1 MRYRSLVFVVVL
13 MFPSYAVLADDHD
26 APMYVRLFTA
36 ELQPN
41 TQRQY
46 EAVLKKFVAAHKQL
60 DTKRHYFVSTQVIG
74 SPTTYTFASFFR
86 SFAAMDRPPRDVM
99 VEAYSEEEVAE
110 MRASMEGKVLSQA
123 TGMWTRRLDLSP
135 TQPENAQPP
144 GMINWLTV
152 TIKPYGNGPYEE
164 YLKKVA
170 EATNQITPDA
180 PFVVWSPGPGA
191 NNTYGFANPI
201 ASWAAMDETTV
212 VPVPVRLERAFG
224 KREADRLLKQRA
236 EVVESQNMYM
246 SRGRP
251 DLSYIPED

>member
-1 MRYRSLVFVVVL
+1 MSYRSLVFVVVL
-13 MFPSYAVLADDHD
+13 MFPSVAVIAEEAD

-41 TQRQY
+41 AQNQY
-46 EAVLKKFVAAHKQL
+46 EALLKKFTAAHKQL

-86 SFAAMDRPPRDVM
+86 SFADMDMPPRNVM
-99 VEAYSEEEVAE
+99 VEAYGAEEAAE
-110 MRASMEGKVLSQA
+110 MLAPIEGKVWSQA

-135 TQPENAQPP
+135 NQPESAAPP
-144 GMINWLTV
+144 AMINWLTV

-164 YLKKVA
+164 YLQKVA

-180 PFVVWSPGPGA
+180 PYVVWAPGPGA
-191 NNTYGFANPI
+191 NNTYGFANPV
-201 ASWAAMDETTV
+201 ASWAAMDESAV

-224 KREADRLLKQRA
+224 KREAERLLKQRT
-236 EVVESQNMYM
+236 EVVESQSIYM

-251 DLSYIPED
+251 DLSYTPEQ